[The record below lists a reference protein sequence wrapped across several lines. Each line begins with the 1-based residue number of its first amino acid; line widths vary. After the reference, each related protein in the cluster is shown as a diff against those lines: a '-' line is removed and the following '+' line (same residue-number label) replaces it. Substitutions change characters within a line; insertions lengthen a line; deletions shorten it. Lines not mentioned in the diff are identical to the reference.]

1 MKRKFIEY
9 QCASSVNF
17 STRSKKPCLVRP
29 INIFNNY
36 VSASSVINYLQNDCL
51 LDWLKIR
58 KELNVS
64 DKRWKE
70 ENFLCEQ
77 GNKFEKAV
85 VEYLNQN
92 VCQTV
97 KVSDP
102 LDWNEKGVKK
112 TLDLM
117 KSATPI
123 IYSAP
128 VRSKN
133 LKLFGTVDLLVR
145 NDYLSKIFTDL
156 VHPEE
161 DIVNSILPH
170 NYYYLVVDIKWCTLP
185 LRSNGEELLN
195 TDRIPGYKGQLTV
208 YNYCISEMQGFKPT
222 KTYLLGRKYRYQK
235 QGIIKIN
242 NSPFER
248 PGVFN
253 TNDKSFSF
261 KVDKAIQWIRDLEKT
276 GSVMTLNPP
285 VIPELYPNLGSKYYF
300 SKKKEL
306 ALDVGDL
313 SLLYGIKNKLKELSF
328 SKKIFN
334 FRDERFCGDILGLKD
349 KKLNILNNILKV
361 NRLGKFKNDKLYTSD
376 LLKNVQNKYLPLKMK
391 NNLYNWKSIRNEI
404 FVDFEKITDIIDD
417 FSDISNHKNM
427 DTIFLIGVGWMENG
441 IWNYTKFL
449 AENLNKEG
457 EYKIINNFLT
467 FVREKNNPRIWYY
480 FAENKFWDRAIK
492 KHGINI
498 SSRESNLERRN
509 TDISLVDF
517 RTKNTNQKLEWLD
530 LRNVLLEEPFSL
542 KGCYD
547 YKLKSILEAMKDNDL
562 IDLKNNSEVKDGF
575 TAMLN
580 AYKYYQG
587 ENQDMMDEIIEYNK
601 YDVKGMYQIL
611 KFIRKIK

>member
-29 INIFNNY
+29 ITIFNNY

-85 VEYLNQN
+85 IEYLNKN
-92 VCQTV
+92 VCQIV

-102 LDWNEKGVKK
+102 LDWSEKGVKK
-112 TLDLM
+112 TLELM
-117 KSATPI
+117 RSATPI

-156 VHPEE
+156 IFSGEE
-161 DIVNSILPH
+161 KVNTLLPH

-195 TDRIPGYKGQLTV
+195 TDRIPGYKGQLTI
-208 YNYCISEMQGFKPT
+208 YNNCISEMQGYKPT

-248 PGVFN
+248 PGVFY
-253 TNDKSFSF
+253 TNDKSFDLR
-261 KVDKAIQWIRDLEKT
+261 VDKAIQWVRDLEKT

-306 ALDVGDL
+306 ALEIGDL
-313 SLLYGIKNKLKELSF
+313 SLLYGVKNKLKELAF
-328 SKKIFN
+328 SKAIYN
-334 FRDERFCGDILGLKD
+334 FRDERFCGNIIGLKD
-349 KKLNILNNILKV
+349 KKLKILDNILKV
-361 NRLGKFKNDKLYTSD
+361 NRLGRFKNKIEMSF
-376 LLKNVQNKYLPLKMK
+376 LPQKIK
-391 NNLYNWKSIRNEI
+391 NNLYNWKAVKNEV

-417 FSDISNHKNM
+417 FSDISNHQNM
-427 DTIFLIGVGWMENG
+427 DTIFLIGVGWIENG
-441 IWNYTKFL
+441 KWNYTRFL
-449 AENLNKEG
+449 AETLNRDG
-457 EYKIINNFLT
+457 EHKIIIDFLA
-467 FVREKNNPRIWYY
+467 FLKGRGNPRIWYY
-480 FAENKFWDRAIK
+480 FAENKFWDRAVK
-492 KHGINI
+492 KHGI
-498 SSRESNLERRN
+498 
-509 TDISLVDF
+509 
-517 RTKNTNQKLEWLD
+517 KNHKLEWLD
-530 LRNVLLEEPFSL
+530 LRNVLLEEPFAL

-547 YKLKSILEAMKDNDL
+547 YKLKSILEAMNTNGL
-562 IDLKNNSEVKDGF
+562 IILKNSSEVGDGF

-580 AYKYYQG
+580 AYKYYQDK
-587 ENQDMMDEIIEYNK
+587 NSQMMNEIIDYNK
-601 YDVKGMYQIL
+601 YDVEGMYQIL
-611 KFIRKIK
+611 NFLRKIK